1 MVQGKLQV
9 WKWNEYKVKRD
20 TRREAEAKKGWMT
33 VAMVEMERK
42 AWDQQPFRRERQ
54 QEQKSSEVVSWPT
67 SPASWA
73 KPAMGL
79 E

>member
-1 MVQGKLQV
+1 MLLGAIAIAQGRS
-9 WKWNEYKVKRD
+9 E
-20 TRREAEAKKGWMT
+20 KGWMT